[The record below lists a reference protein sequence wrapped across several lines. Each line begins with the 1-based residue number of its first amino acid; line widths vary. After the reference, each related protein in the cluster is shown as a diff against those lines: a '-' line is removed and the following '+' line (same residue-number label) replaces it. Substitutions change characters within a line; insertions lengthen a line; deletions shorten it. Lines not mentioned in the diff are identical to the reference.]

1 MEEIQTNLGKLEF
14 IDDRII
20 YIKVKN
26 NLSVTFKDG
35 IEFRNNLL
43 KLTDKKIGI
52 LVDAMNNKSTA
63 SINSIRFFSTDKAF
77 NEICTYQCAIT
88 NKISI
93 RIIANIYL
101 KFLKNKEKAKVFNNY
116 NDALKWLKKKVKTIG

>member
-43 KLTDKKIGI
+43 KLTDKKVGI

-93 RIIANIYL
+93 RRM
-101 KFLKNKEKAKVFNNY
+101 FSSMNY
-116 NDALKWLKKKVKTIG
+116 VASRMVWALLLQVVHVLQH